1 MFERFTDRARRVV
14 VLAQEE
20 ARLLKHHYIGTEHIL
35 LGLIHEGDGVA
46 AKALESL
53 GISLEAVRSQVEK
66 IIGKGK
72 SEPGSHIP
80 FTPRAKKVLEFSLRE
95 ALQLGHNYIGTEH
108 ILMGL
113 IREGEGVAAQVLTKL
128 GANLSRVRK
137 EVINLLSD
145 YPGPRGNRPGSRTR
159 RGKSESA
166 GGKPSGSG
174 SRILDQFGRNL
185 TQLAKDNQLDPVI
198 GRARETERVMQVLSR
213 RTKNNP
219 VLIGEPGVG
228 KTAIVEGLAQKIANN
243 TVPETIRD
251 KQLYTLDL
259 GSLVAGSRYRGDF
272 EDRLKKV
279 LKEIT
284 TRGDIILFIDE
295 LHTLVGAGAAEG
307 AIDAAS
313 ILKPMLARGELQT
326 IGATTTDEYRK
337 YLEKD
342 AALERR
348 FQPISVDEPTIA
360 HSIEILKGLRDLY
373 EAYHRVTITDQALVA
388 AANLSARYIVDRQLP
403 DKAIDLIDEAG
414 SRMRIK
420 RMHTPQELKDL
431 EDQLADIEERKARAV
446 EDQDFEEAGRL
457 RDQQKELQLRRKELL
472 ASANEEANRLKR
484 RTQASSQTESPQESV
499 SADISADDAADTETA
514 ASENLAESGVS
525 PVGEDDLEDDLA
537 VAEALAASASP
548 ADLEAELES
557 DFEDE
562 LDGGGL
568 ALADRGSEMAISE
581 EEIPEDFSPA
591 DIAIQDDM
599 AREDIAADMPA
610 GLSAEDLP
618 PDAPLS
624 GGVDLFDEVDEES
637 IAEVL
642 SIWTGVP
649 VYKLTEEETS
659 KLLRMEEELHKRVV
673 GQDEAIHAT
682 SQAIRRTRA
691 GLKDP
696 KRPSGSFIFL
706 GPSGVGKTELAK
718 TLAEFLFGD
727 EQALIALD
735 MSEYQEKHTVSRL
748 VGSPPGYVGYEEGG
762 QLTTAVRNRPFSVVL
777 FDEIEKAHPDV
788 FNTLLQVLEEGRLT
802 DSHGRSVDFRNTVL
816 IMTSNEG
823 TQDLRKASLGFARED
838 GVVTYERM
846 KEKVN
851 DALKTRFRPEF
862 LNRIDE
868 IVVFHELAQED
879 VLQIVDLMT
888 RRIVDQLQQQGIG
901 FELSHEAKVFLSE
914 RGYDRT
920 LGARPLRRAI
930 QRYVEDPLSERLLHK
945 DFRAGEII
953 LVDLDDTDPDNPEI
967 TFRGVEGFVAPET
980 VEEMVAIT

>member
-484 RTQASSQTESPQESV
+484 RTQAGSQTESPQESV

-525 PVGEDDLEDDLA
+525 P
-537 VAEALAASASP
+537 AEALAATASP

-599 AREDIAADMPA
+599 PAD
-610 GLSAEDLP
+610 LSAEDLP
-618 PDAPLS
+618 PSDLLADDVSMPDAPLS